1 MRDTSNTSNTNSTNS
16 TNSTS
21 GTNATRDSDGA
32 HAPGKRAGARSSRLS
47 LLTAAAASALLSVV
61 GPAHAAPVKDPLPA
75 DIPDYQA
82 ALDAVK
88 STDVR
93 NAVCRFLRT
102 PVPTGDAGGPVQT
115 IPETAEPCQSL
126 PVFTIKDPVALN
138 EITPGFVAGT
148 AQPLPTEA
156 VKLTQ
161 LVSSLSTTVNGRN
174 ATVMLAPTQGGGW
187 HLAAVRDGDS
197 DATYA
202 GQATLGTLVFSEP
215 QIRGW
220 YRLKIT
226 TVEPLNDQARQGL
239 GGQASVSLGD
249 YQKLVKARYADK
261 LPGSAYDST
270 GYSSGYSL
278 ARTED
283 DADAPASALLL
294 GGGSSAAV
302 VLAGGA
308 LVLRRRRRASTH

>member
-1 MRDTSNTSNTNSTNS
+1 MRDTSGTSTSN
-16 TNSTS
+16 
-21 GTNATRDSDGA
+21 
-32 HAPGKRAGARSSRLS
+32 KRAASRFSRLS
-47 LLTAAAASALLSVV
+47 IVLALSASALLSVV
-61 GPAHAAPVKDPLPA
+61 GPGHAAPAKDPLPA

-102 PVPTGDAGGPVQT
+102 PVPTGGTGGPVQT
-115 IPETAEPCQSL
+115 IPETPEPCQGL
-126 PVFTIKDPVALN
+126 PAFTIKDPVALN

-156 VKLTQ
+156 IKLTQ

-202 GQATLGTLVFSEP
+202 SKATVGTLVFTEP

-220 YRLKIT
+220 YQLKLN

-239 GGQASVSLGD
+239 GGQASVSLSD

-261 LPGSAYDST
+261 LPGSEYDT
-270 GYSSGYSL
+270 KGYSSGYSPQHK
-278 ARTED
+278 
-283 DADAPASALLL
+283 ADEASSSTLLL
-294 GGGSSAAV
+294 AGSGAALA
-302 VLAGGA
+302 LAGGA
-308 LVLRRRRRASTH
+308 VAVRRRRRASTR

>member
-1 MRDTSNTSNTNSTNS
+1 MRDTSCTKTSSN
-16 TNSTS
+16 
-21 GTNATRDSDGA
+21 
-32 HAPGKRAGARSSRLS
+32 RAASRRSRLS
-47 LLTAAAASALLSVV
+47 IVIALSASALLSVA
-61 GPAHAAPVKDPLPA
+61 GPVHAAPARDPLPA

-82 ALDAVK
+82 ALNAVR
-88 STDVR
+88 SADVR
-93 NAVCRFLRT
+93 DTVCRFLRT

-115 IPETAEPCQSL
+115 LPETAEPCQGL

-197 DATYA
+197 DAVYA
-202 GQATLGTLVFSEP
+202 GKATAGTLVFTEP
-215 QIRGW
+215 QNRGW
-220 YRLKIT
+220 YQLKLL

-239 GGQASVSLGD
+239 GGQASVSLSD

-261 LPGSAYDST
+261 LPGSEYDT
-270 GYSSGYSL
+270 MGYSSGYGL
-278 ARTED
+278 PRTEGD
-283 DADAPASALLL
+283 SASSTLLL
-294 GGGSSAAV
+294 AGGSSAT
-302 VLAGGA
+302 LALGGGLA
-308 LVLRRRRRASTH
+308 LLRHRRRASGR

>member
-1 MRDTSNTSNTNSTNS
+1 MRDTSGTRTSS
-16 TNSTS
+16 
-21 GTNATRDSDGA
+21 
-32 HAPGKRAGARSSRLS
+32 KRAGSRFARLS
-47 LLTAAAASALLSVV
+47 IVIALSASALLSVA
-61 GPAHAAPVKDPLPA
+61 GPAHAAPAKDPLPA

-88 STDVR
+88 STAVR
-93 NAVCRFLRT
+93 NAVCRFLST
-102 PVPTGDAGGPVQT
+102 PVPTGGASGSVQT
-115 IPETAEPCQSL
+115 IPETAEPCQGL
-126 PVFTIKDPVALN
+126 PAFTIKDPVALN

-148 AQPLPTEA
+148 ALPLPTEA

-202 GQATLGTLVFSEP
+202 SKATVGTLVFTEP

-220 YRLKIT
+220 YQLKLN

-239 GGQASVSLGD
+239 GGQASMSLSD

-261 LPGSAYDST
+261 LPGSEYDT
-270 GYSSGYSL
+270 KGYSSGYSPQHK
-278 ARTED
+278 
-283 DADAPASALLL
+283 ADEPS
-294 GGGSSAAV
+294 SSAPLLAGTGAALA
-302 VLAGGA
+302 LAGGA
-308 LVLRRRRRASTH
+308 VALRLRRRASTG

>member
-1 MRDTSNTSNTNSTNS
+1 MRDTSGTRMSST
-16 TNSTS
+16 
-21 GTNATRDSDGA
+21 
-32 HAPGKRAGARSSRLS
+32 RAASRSSRLS
-47 LLTAAAASALLSVV
+47 IVIALSASALLSVL
-61 GPAHAAPVKDPLPA
+61 GPAHAAPAKDPLPA

-93 NAVCRFLRT
+93 NTVCRFLRT
-102 PVPTGDAGGPVQT
+102 PVPTDGVGGPVQT
-115 IPETAEPCQSL
+115 IPETAEPCQGL
-126 PVFTIKDPVALN
+126 PAFTIKDPLARN

-156 VKLTQ
+156 IKLTQ

-187 HLAAVRDGDS
+187 HLAAVSDGDS

-202 GQATLGTLVFSEP
+202 GKATVGTLVFTEP

-220 YRLKIT
+220 YQLKLF

-239 GGQASVSLGD
+239 GGRASVSLGD

-261 LPGSAYDST
+261 LPGSEYDSK
-270 GYSSGYSL
+270 GYSSGYS
-278 ARTED
+278 AQSEAD
-283 DADAPASALLL
+283 DASSSTLL
-294 GGGSSAAV
+294 
-302 VLAGGA
+302 LAGGSGTA
-308 LVLRRRRRASTH
+308 LALTGAAAVLRRRRRASTR

>member
-1 MRDTSNTSNTNSTNS
+1 MRDTSGTKMSNQ
-16 TNSTS
+16 
-21 GTNATRDSDGA
+21 
-32 HAPGKRAGARSSRLS
+32 RAASPFSRLS
-47 LLTAAAASALLSVV
+47 IVIAVSASAMLSVV
-61 GPAHAAPVKDPLPA
+61 GPTHAAPAKDPLPA

-82 ALDAVK
+82 ALNAVK
-88 STDVR
+88 STDVH

-115 IPETAEPCQSL
+115 IPETAEPCQGL

-148 AQPLPTEA
+148 AKPVPTEA
-156 VKLTQ
+156 IKLTQ

-202 GQATLGTLVFSEP
+202 GKATLGTLVFAEP

-220 YRLKIT
+220 YQLKLT
-226 TVEPLNDQARQGL
+226 TVEPLNDQARQGI
-239 GGQASVSLGD
+239 GGQASVSLTD

-261 LPGSAYDST
+261 LPGSEYDTT

-278 ARTED
+278 QPTED
-283 DADAPASALLL
+283 DASPSALLL
-294 GGGSSAAV
+294 AGGSSAALA
-302 VLAGGA
+302 LAGGA
-308 LVLRRRRRASTH
+308 VVLRRRRRASTH

>member
-1 MRDTSNTSNTNSTNS
+1 MRDTS
-16 TNSTS
+16 
-21 GTNATRDSDGA
+21 GTKIS
-32 HAPGKRAGARSSRLS
+32 GKRAASRLS
-47 LLTAAAASALLSVV
+47 RLSIVIAASASALLSVV
-61 GPAHAAPVKDPLPA
+61 GPTHAVPAKDPLPA

-115 IPETAEPCQSL
+115 IPETAEPCQGL

-156 VKLTQ
+156 IKLTQ

-197 DATYA
+197 DATFA
-202 GQATLGTLVFSEP
+202 SKATLGTLVFTEP
-215 QIRGW
+215 QNRGW
-220 YRLKIT
+220 YQLKLT
-226 TVEPLNDQARQGL
+226 TVEPLNDQAREGL
-239 GGQASVSLGD
+239 GGQASVSLSD

-261 LPGSAYDST
+261 LPGSEYDT
-270 GYSSGYSL
+270 QGYSSGYSPP
-278 ARTED
+278 RTED
-283 DADAPASALLL
+283 DAPSSTLLL
-294 GGGSSAAV
+294 AGGSGTALA
-302 VLAGGA
+302 LAGGA
-308 LVLRRRRRASTH
+308 AVLHRRRRASNR